1 MAQMTLRRAISAL
14 DVRWQNVKCSGTS
27 QKSEDYKVS
36 AGLPLEHFS
45 RTYLKRV
52 NATLGKTG
60 AHAVANAIE
69 LLEHGY
75 LVLLPRRVPHLPLQ
89 HLVQHQGV
97 HCH

>member
-1 MAQMTLRRAISAL
+1 MSNAAGHR
-14 DVRWQNVKCSGTS
+14 